1 MTLASGFAV
10 VLLSLNKE
18 GQGAEFFPVYDGQ
31 SGNFRT
37 ARRSHLRELHYCVPA
52 ASFCDFLMHPYGQQH
67 EKGRCP
73 DGPSGHC
80 VCTVQPG
87 RNAAGPERFCGRNC
101 LRSRGH
107 ARGPSGIFGRSGFIQ
122 RIVR

>member
-52 ASFCDFLMHPYGQQH
+52 ASFCD
-67 EKGRCP
+67 
-73 DGPSGHC
+73 
-80 VCTVQPG
+80 
-87 RNAAGPERFCGRNC
+87 N
-101 LRSRGH
+101 
-107 ARGPSGIFGRSGFIQ
+107 I
-122 RIVR
+122 